1 MAAPSI
7 DELAVAAEPD
17 RWRAAGFA
25 VDEDGVCRTGAVRVR
40 LVGEGAGRGIVGLS
54 IRDLAGPGDELPDLD
69 GLPATVSTTPPPSP
83 GRHRNGVER
92 LDHVVALTPDLR
104 RSVATLEGAGLDLRR
119 VREGATP
126 GGASRQAFFRIGEA
140 ILEVIE
146 QPAADGSPVDP
157 SKPTRLWGLAF
168 VVADLD
174 RAVGAMGDL
183 LGTARDALQPGRR
196 IATVRRSAHLGAA
209 VALITPPPMP
219 ASERRG
225 DSKPIE

>member
-1 MAAPSI
+1 VAAPSI

-17 RWRAAGFA
+17 RWRVAGFT
-25 VDEDGVCRTGAVRVR
+25 VDEHDVCRAGASRVR
-40 LVGEGAGRGIVGLS
+40 LVGEEAGRGIIGLS
-54 IRDLAGPGDELPDLD
+54 IRHLAGPGGKLPDLD
-69 GLPATVSTTPPPSP
+69 GLPATLSTAPPSSP
-83 GRHRNGVER
+83 ARHRNGVER

-104 RSVATLEGAGLDLRR
+104 RSVAVLEGAGLDLRR
-119 VREGATP
+119 VREGRTP
-126 GGASRQAFFRIGEA
+126 GGGARQAFFRLGEA

>member
-1 MAAPSI
+1 VAAPAI

-69 GLPATVSTTPPPSP
+69 GLPATVSTAPPPSP

-146 QPAADGSPVDP
+146 QPAPDGSPVES
-157 SKPTRLWGLAF
+157 SKPARLWGMAF
-168 VVADLD
+168 VVVDLD
-174 RAVGAMGDL
+174 RGAAAMGDL
-183 LGTARDALQPGRR
+183 LGAARDALQPGRR
-196 IATVRRSAHLGAA
+196 IATVRRPARLGAA
-209 VALITPPPMP
+209 VALITAAPMQGP
-219 ASERRG
+219 APRG